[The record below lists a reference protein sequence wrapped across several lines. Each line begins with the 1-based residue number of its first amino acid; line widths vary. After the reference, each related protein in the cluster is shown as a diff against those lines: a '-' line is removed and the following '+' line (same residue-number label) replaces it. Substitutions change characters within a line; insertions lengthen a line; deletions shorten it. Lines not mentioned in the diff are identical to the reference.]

1 MTVDVRCVH
10 FELSETSRAY
20 LDAKLER
27 IGYAKDMIVDLIFVI
42 TKDKEFKLE
51 VTVNFRWG
59 VQAHMEER
67 DFDVNPG
74 IDKLMDRLEQKIAK
88 EKEKVQ
94 ETQVA
99 AESLRPR
106 EPAPVRHCAT
116 VESSLRM
123 RRFRS
128 RLASCRPTRRNSR
141 SSISWTSI

>member
-51 VTVNFRWG
+51 ATVNFRWG

-67 DFDVNPG
+67 EFDVNSG

-94 ETQVA
+94 E
-99 AESLRPR
+99 RK
-106 EPAPVRHCAT
+106 
-116 VESSLRM
+116 
-123 RRFRS
+123 
-128 RLASCRPTRRNSR
+128 
-141 SSISWTSI
+141 

>member
-51 VTVNFRWG
+51 ATVNFRWG
-59 VQAHMEER
+59 LQAHMEER
-67 DFDVNPG
+67 EFDVNAG
-74 IDKLMDRLEQKIAK
+74 IDKLVDRLEQKIAK

-94 ETQVA
+94 E
-99 AESLRPR
+99 RK
-106 EPAPVRHCAT
+106 
-116 VESSLRM
+116 
-123 RRFRS
+123 
-128 RLASCRPTRRNSR
+128 
-141 SSISWTSI
+141 